1 MQFSLVE
8 RIADGFEP
16 ATTGNSNCRWI
27 LRELV
32 KDGFALLNHLH
43 YPVLL
48 IVVGR

>member
-8 RIADGFEP
+8 RIAAGFEP
-16 ATTGNSNCRWI
+16 ATTGNSNCRWF
-27 LRELV
+27 LRVLV
-32 KDGFALLNHLH
+32 KETFALLNQLH